1 MDEQWL
7 GKGVDLNCGV
17 LGVFQGVIDAVNL
30 GEQTITIKNVI
41 HDVSP
46 FEFSMFSRKNINSEY
61 MKKNIL
67 IYTFYRVSQ
76 VKWLL

>member
-41 HDVSP
+41 HDVRIF
-46 FEFSMFSRKNINSEY
+46 FEKLSLLPICIWFSRKKNLIIN
-61 MKKNIL
+61 
-67 IYTFYRVSQ
+67 TFFFTGCP
-76 VKWLL
+76 K

>member
-41 HDVSP
+41 HDVRTVIFKSTV
-46 FEFSMFSRKNINSEY
+46 FILVSRKKYYS
-61 MKKNIL
+61 KTCIL
-67 IYTFYRVSQ
+67 IYASFTGCP
-76 VKWLL
+76 K

>member
-41 HDVSP
+41 HDVRTVIFKSIVCIL
-46 FEFSMFSRKNINSEY
+46 FSRKKY
-61 MKKNIL
+61 YCKTCIL
-67 IYTFYRVSQ
+67 IYASFTGCP
-76 VKWLL
+76 K

>member
-46 FEFSMFSRKNINSEY
+46 LEFSKLSRKNINSDH
-61 MKKNIL
+61 KKMG
-67 IYTFYRVSQ
+67 R
-76 VKWLL
+76 

>member
-41 HDVSP
+41 HDVRTVIFKSTV
-46 FEFSMFSRKNINSEY
+46 FILVSRKKY
-61 MKKNIL
+61 YCKTCIL
-67 IYTFYRVSQ
+67 IYASFTGCP
-76 VKWLL
+76 K